1 MSNKY
6 ITHYQSPVGT
16 LKLEARN
23 NGLTAIEFIEKEF
36 ASSENSSSPILQ
48 DVINQLDTYFD
59 GQLTT
64 FNLKLA
70 HNGTDFQQAVW
81 DALRD
86 IPYGQTVTYGLL
98 AERLGDAN
106 KVRAVGTANG
116 KNPIPIII
124 PCHRVV
130 GANQQLVGYSGGIT
144 RKKQLLKHE
153 GAILL

>member
-1 MSNKY
+1 MSNAYTTRYK
-6 ITHYQSPVGT
+6 SPVGT
-16 LKLEARN
+16 LKLEAIN
-23 NGLTAIEFIEKEF
+23 NALTAIDFIETEP
-36 ASSENSSSPILQ
+36 ASSKNLSSPVLQ
-48 DVINQLDTYFD
+48 DTIDQLDAYFE

-64 FNLKLA
+64 FNLPLA
-70 HNGTDFQQAVW
+70 PDGTDFQQRVW
-81 DALRD
+81 EALRD

-106 KVRAVGTANG
+106 KMRAVGTANG

-130 GANQQLVGYSGGIT
+130 GANQQLVGYSGGIA